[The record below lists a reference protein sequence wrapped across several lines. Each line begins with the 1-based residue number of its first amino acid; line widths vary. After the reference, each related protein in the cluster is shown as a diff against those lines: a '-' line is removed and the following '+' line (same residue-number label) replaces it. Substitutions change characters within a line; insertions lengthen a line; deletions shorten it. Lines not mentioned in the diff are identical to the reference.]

1 MKKLLLILLCVP
13 LISCTQNNSV
23 QDPIDAVKILF
34 KVAETKDFK
43 LLSLICDL
51 DKIGDTINS
60 SDACGVCLLENNF
73 VSECGQNS
81 GDRDGFL
88 ELFSSEHLIGEVEL
102 SRGPTN
108 RSRYDICNTAM
119 VPVIIYYKNDSFT
132 LVITLIQDNE
142 TKSWYLADFGSRE
155 N

>member
-1 MKKLLLILLCVP
+1 MKKLLLILLFVP

-51 DKIGDTINS
+51 DKIGDTNKR

-81 GDRDGFL
+81 GDRDRFL
-88 ELFSSEHLIGEVEL
+88 ELFSREHLIGEVEL
-102 SRGPTN
+102 SRYGI
-108 RSRYDICNTAM
+108 YNTAM
-119 VPVIIYYKNDSFT
+119 VPVIIYNKNDSFT
-132 LVITLIQDNE
+132 LIIKINHKIAL
-142 TKSWYLADFGSRE
+142 L
-155 N
+155 